1 MILLAC
7 KGTESSEVMVSVPVS
22 ETEIS
27 GNPVITGAEQLQSY
41 VPDLAAKRV
50 GLVVNQS
57 SLVGNQHLLDTL
69 KQLQVNV
76 VRVFTPE
83 HGFRGQADAGAHV
96 DNEVDEKSGLP
107 IISLYGKN
115 RKPKLDDLQDLEVMV
130 FDLQDVGVRCYT
142 YISTLHYVMEA
153 CAESGVK
160 LIVLDRP
167 NPNGHYVDGP
177 ILQES
182 FKSFIG
188 MHPVPFVH
196 GMTIGEYARMIEGEG
211 WLEVDQKPDLK
222 VVSCANYDHEMRYP
236 LPVAPSPNLPTYR
249 SVLLYPSLVWF
260 EGTTV
265 SVGRG
270 TDHPFEHYGH
280 PDWLWRSYAF
290 TPRSK
295 QGAKYPKHQDV
306 TCLGRSLKEVDDF
319 NIRKDKRIRLDYLIE
334 AYNET
339 KDKEGFF
346 LENGFF
352 HKLAGNDIL
361 MQQIKDGKT
370 EEEIRASWSKGLEDF
385 MSIRSKYLL
394 YDEGS

>member
-177 ILQES
+177 ILKES

-211 WLEVDQKPDLK
+211 WLDVDQKPDLK

>member
-1 MILLAC
+1 M
-7 KGTESSEVMVSVPVS
+7 GRTES
-22 ETEIS
+22 
-27 GNPVITGAEQLQSY
+27 QSW
-41 VPDLAAKRV
+41 
-50 GLVVNQS
+50 S
-57 SLVGNQHLLDTL
+57 
-69 KQLQVNV
+69 
-76 VRVFTPE
+76 
-83 HGFRGQADAGAHV
+83 
-96 DNEVDEKSGLP
+96 
-107 IISLYGKN
+107 
-115 RKPKLDDLQDLEVMV
+115 DLQDLDVMV

-182 FKSFIG
+182 YKSFIG

-222 VVSCANYDHEMRYP
+222 VVPCANYDHEMRYP

-280 PDWLWRSYAF
+280 PDWMWRSYAF

-319 NIRKDKRIRLDYLIE
+319 KIRQDKRIRLDYLIE

-339 KDKEGFF
+339 KGKEGFF

-352 HKLAGNDIL
+352 HKLAGNDVL

-370 EEEIRASWSKGLEDF
+370 EEEIRASWAKGLEDF
-385 MSIRSKYLL
+385 LSIRSKYLL